1 MIGLIIITNG
11 NLALELKSAMEH
23 IIGIQNNVAIF
34 CITPD
39 DDIDI
44 QKKNIQKTIK
54 EINEGNGIIILTDM
68 FGGTPSNLALNF
80 LKPGSIEII
89 SGVNLPMLVKIGQ
102 SRDNSNILEVI
113 QEGKSAAQ
121 KYISIAS
128 EILSENNDN
137 SYYNNHWLIY
147 LI

>member
-23 IIGIQNNVAIF
+23 IIGTQSDVAIF

-44 QKKNIQKTIK
+44 QKNNIQKTIK
-54 EINEGNGIIILTDM
+54 EVNQGNGVIILTDM

-80 LKPGSIEII
+80 LEPGIIEII

-102 SRDNSNILEVI
+102 SRSDGNILEVI
-113 QEGKSAAQ
+113 QEGKIAAQ

-128 EILSENNDN
+128 EILSENNN
-137 SYYNNHWLIY
+137 SS
-147 LI
+147 

>member
-23 IIGIQNNVAIF
+23 IIGTQTNVAIF

-44 QKKNIQKTIK
+44 KKSNIQKTIK
-54 EINEGNGIIILTDM
+54 EVNQGNGVIILTDM

-80 LKPGSIEII
+80 LEPGNIEII

-102 SRDNSNILEVI
+102 SRSDGNILEVI
-113 QEGKSAAQ
+113 QEGKIAAQ

-128 EILSENNDN
+128 EILSESNN
-137 SYYNNHWLIY
+137 SS
-147 LI
+147 

>member
-23 IIGIQNNVAIF
+23 IIGTQTNVAIF

-44 QKKNIQKTIK
+44 QKNNIQKTIK
-54 EINEGNGIIILTDM
+54 EVNQGNGVIILTDM

-80 LKPGSIEII
+80 LEPGNIEII

-102 SRDNSNILEVI
+102 SRSDGNILEVI
-113 QEGKSAAQ
+113 QEGKIAAQ

-128 EILSENNDN
+128 EILSENDN
-137 SYYNNHWLIY
+137 NS
-147 LI
+147 

>member
-23 IIGIQNNVAIF
+23 IIGTQTNTSIF
-34 CITPD
+34 CITPE
-39 DDIDI
+39 DDINV
-44 QKKNIQKTIK
+44 QKNNIQKTIK
-54 EINEGNGIIILTDM
+54 EVNQGSGVIILTDM

-80 LKPGSIEII
+80 LEPGIIEII

-102 SRDNSNILEVI
+102 SREDGNILEVI
-113 QEGKSAAQ
+113 QEGKIAAQ

-128 EILSENNDN
+128 EILSENK
-137 SYYNNHWLIY
+137 NNPQ
-147 LI
+147 

>member
-1 MIGLIIITNG
+1 MVGLIIITHG

-23 IIGIQNNVAIF
+23 IIGTQTNIEIF
-34 CITPD
+34 CIIPD

-44 QKKNIQKTIK
+44 QKNNIQKTIK
-54 EINEGNGIIILTDM
+54 ELNQGNGVIILTDM

-80 LKPGSIEII
+80 LEPGVIEVI

-102 SRDNSNILEVI
+102 IRDNENIIGVV
-113 QEGKSAAQ
+113 QEGRSAAQ

-128 EILSENNDN
+128 EIL
-137 SYYNNHWLIY
+137 
-147 LI
+147 